1 MSTKNKY
8 MKRDAIDFGTVKI
21 SVLFRKLFFPTLMGM
36 LGMSAMT
43 AIDGIFIGHSVG
55 SDGIAAVNIICP
67 PLMLLTG
74 LGLMIGTG
82 CSVVAS
88 IHLSHGKQKVARLNV
103 TQAFLFATIVT
114 ATVIVAMLCNP
125 DATARLLG
133 SSEHLRPLVTEY
145 MLWYAPSWLFM
156 VWEAIALFIIR
167 LDGSPKVAM
176 ISSITAAAMNV
187 FLDWLFMFPLGWGIM
202 GAAFAT
208 SISTVAGCLIAIV
221 YILGYAKTLRLA
233 RLKLSRRSM
242 SLSARNIG
250 YQCRIG
256 SSALLGEATLAVLIF
271 MGNYVFMRYLGDDGV
286 GAFGIA
292 CYYTPFI
299 FMIGNAIAQSAQ
311 PIISYNFGL
320 GAQARVREAERTALI
335 TAAICGLTVTA
346 AFVLLPEWLVGLF
359 VGLDNEAAKIA
370 VDGFPYFAAGFIFF
384 IFNVTAVGY
393 FQSVE
398 RVRPATTFA
407 LMRGFIVL
415 IPSFLIMPGLIGT
428 HGIWLAMPVAEALTA
443 LVVTGFY
450 LKRRGK

>member
-1 MSTKNKY
+1 M
-8 MKRDAIDFGTVKI
+8 
-21 SVLFRKLFFPTLMGM
+21 
-36 LGMSAMT
+36 
-43 AIDGIFIGHSVG
+43 
-55 SDGIAAVNIICP
+55 
-67 PLMLLTG
+67 
-74 LGLMIGTG
+74 
-82 CSVVAS
+82 
-88 IHLSHGKQKVARLNV
+88 
-103 TQAFLFATIVT
+103 
-114 ATVIVAMLCNP
+114 
-125 DATARLLG
+125 
-133 SSEHLRPLVTEY
+133 
-145 MLWYAPSWLFM
+145 
-156 VWEAIALFIIR
+156 
-167 LDGSPKVAM
+167 
-176 ISSITAAAMNV
+176 
-187 FLDWLFMFPLGWGIM
+187 
-202 GAAFAT
+202 
-208 SISTVAGCLIAIV
+208 
-221 YILGYAKTLRLA
+221 
-233 RLKLSRRSM
+233 
-242 SLSARNIG
+242 
-250 YQCRIG
+250 
-256 SSALLGEATLAVLIF
+256 AVLIF

-286 GAFGIA
+286 GAFGIV

-320 GAQARVREAERTALI
+320 GAHVRVREAERTALI

-443 LVVTGFY
+443 LAVTGFY